1 MLNVERFYC
10 SELVALVA
18 RAVYS
23 VSVIGK
29 QYTSELPCYIK
40 DQFYHLHNYFFKS
53 TSQCILI
60 TDKLINLQM
69 YSMQEDFTADLNQ
82 SGNSIKLFFGL
93 TLIETKLFEP
103 RLNLSESLEILE
115 TSPTT

>member
-1 MLNVERFYC
+1 
-10 SELVALVA
+10 
-18 RAVYS
+18 
-23 VSVIGK
+23 
-29 QYTSELPCYIK
+29 
-40 DQFYHLHNYFFKS
+40 
-53 TSQCILI
+53 
-60 TDKLINLQM
+60 M

-115 TSPTT
+115 TSPKT